1 VPIVAKPGAL
11 LGLVLV
17 VVALFYANVTGA
29 NFCGY
34 DDFNEAYRA
43 EFFDAKDPSRI
54 LTTPH
59 FVKYMYRPVTSGL
72 QYATWE
78 LGGHAAPAFRIR
90 DLAMHLAAV
99 AAVFGIVM
107 LIVGSEGA
115 AAGAALLFGLDP
127 SANEAVVVAIWTN
140 TTAYALLLGSF
151 FFFLWS
157 LRALDRDRNWFPML
171 LGSLVLALVALF
183 TYEPTIVVF
192 ALIFGYLLLLRFQ
205 DRTPAPAYLACLG
218 AGSVLVLGVFFGVR
232 HLLAIQGTAVL
243 PLALVAR
250 NLAIY
255 LVGLVLPVDLVLG
268 NALFG
273 IPLPGSGAAFSA
285 TMILPSAVFAIVLGL
300 VFWLVNTRWVARQHD
315 AYRRDAFGRDTFDWR
330 LVTFFALAIPVT
342 LVPIVLFR
350 PHASEFNLY
359 VPAALYA
366 TLSSIVLWRFARSSA
381 AYWAVIGLLLLSYA
395 GGTVVKN
402 QRVIACGRVAAK
414 ILGGLPIAHWRQG
427 VWHIALATPATE
439 RLTPRYGIY
448 DYSGV
453 ETLEVPSSDI
463 RGAQEAVRL
472 ASGNE
477 NVSVAIV
484 RPGALRRACVRPDT
498 CFWVLAN
505 GDVKER

>member
-1 VPIVAKPGAL
+1 MPVVAKPAAL

-17 VVALFYANVTGA
+17 VVALFYANVTAA

-54 LTTPH
+54 VTTPH
-59 FVKYMYRPVTSGL
+59 FEKFMYRPVTSGL

-78 LGGHAAPAFRIR
+78 LGGHAALAFRIR

-107 LIVGSEGA
+107 LLAGSEGA

-140 TTAYALLLGSF
+140 TTAYALLLGSLF
-151 FFFLWS
+151 CFLWS
-157 LRALDRDRNWFPML
+157 LQALDRNRNWFPIL
-171 LGSLVLALVALF
+171 LGSLVLASVALF
-183 TYEPTIVVF
+183 TYEPTIVVV
-192 ALIFGYLLLLRFQ
+192 ALIFGYLPLRFR
-205 DRTPAPAYLACLG
+205 DRKPPPTYLACLG
-218 AGSVLVLGVFFGVR
+218 AGSALVLCFFFGVR
-232 HLLAIQGTAVL
+232 HLLAIQGTPVL

-250 NLAIY
+250 NLAVY
-255 LVGLVLPVDLVLG
+255 LVGLVLPVDVVLG

-285 TMILPSAVFAIVLGL
+285 KMLLPSAVFAIVLGL
-300 VFWLVNTRWVARQHD
+300 VFWLVNARWVAAQG
-315 AYRRDAFGRDTFDWR
+315 DAFRRAAFARDTFDWR
-330 LVTFFALAIPVT
+330 LIAAIAIAIPLT

-350 PHASEFNLY
+350 AHASEFNLY

-366 TLSSIVLWRFARSSA
+366 IGLSIVLWRFARSSA
-381 AYWAVIGLLLLSYA
+381 AYWAVVGLLLLSYA
-395 GGTVVKN
+395 SGTVAKN
-402 QRVIACGRVAAK
+402 ERVIACGRVATK
-414 ILGGLPIAHWRQG
+414 ILGALPIAHWRHG

-439 RLTPRYGIY
+439 HLTPRYGIY
-448 DYSGV
+448 NYSGL
-453 ETLEVPSSDI
+453 ETIEVASGVI

-477 NVSVAIV
+477 KVSVAIV
-484 RPGALRRACVRPDT
+484 NPETLHRGCVRPDT